1 MSPIAIAIRPIAGH
15 DEALSC
21 AAIMAGSDPWITLGR
36 DVETSLRVIED
47 PSREV
52 YVAVAGDRVAGFLIV
67 CLVGALVG
75 YIQTVAVATEFRGQ
89 GLGSRLIAFAEER
102 IFRQWPNAF
111 MCVSSF
117 NPDAKRL
124 YLRLGYEIIG
134 DLKDYLV
141 AGHSET
147 LLRKT
152 RGPILTPRQSPG
164 AGSSSTSPG

>member
-1 MSPIAIAIRPIAGH
+1 MPTVPIVIRPLAGP
-15 DEALSC
+15 DEARAC
-21 AAIMAGSDPWITLGR
+21 ADIMAGSEPWITLRRG
-36 DVETSLRVIED
+36 VEASLRIIED

-52 YVAVAGDRVAGFLIV
+52 YVAVAGDRVAGFLIL
-67 CLVGALVG
+67 CLTGAFVG
-75 YIQTVAVATEFRGQ
+75 YIQTVAVAAESRGQ

-102 IFRQWPNAF
+102 IFSRWPNVF

-134 DLKDYLV
+134 ELKDYIV

-152 RGPILTPRQSPG
+152 RGPLVSR
-164 AGSSSTSPG
+164 